1 MNYRQGGGVRATGG
15 IAMKSQLRPEKDAG
29 GSHPYLKIM
38 FAVVVLVLLG
48 LTWLALNG
56 Y

>member
-1 MNYRQGGGVRATGG
+1 MNYRRGGGVRATSGV
-15 IAMKSQLRPEKDAG
+15 AMESRRRPEKDAG
-29 GSHPYLKIM
+29 ESHPYLKIM